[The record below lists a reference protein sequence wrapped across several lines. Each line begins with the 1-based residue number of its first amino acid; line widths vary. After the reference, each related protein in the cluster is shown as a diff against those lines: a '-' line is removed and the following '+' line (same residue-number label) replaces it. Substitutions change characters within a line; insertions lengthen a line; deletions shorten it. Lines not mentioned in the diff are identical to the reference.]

1 MEAEEP
7 VIYPAT
13 VSNAPLQEVP
23 VPQESPTSISPF
35 ARIVHTGSEVP
46 Q

>member
-13 VSNAPLQEVP
+13 VSNAPSQEVP
-23 VPQESPTSISPF
+23 VPQESPTSVSPL
-35 ARIVHTGSEVP
+35 AHMVHSGSEVL

>member
-7 VIYPAT
+7 VSSLAT
-13 VSNAPLQEVP
+13 VSYAPLQEVP
-23 VPQESPTSISPF
+23 VPQESPASVSPS
-35 ARIVHTGSEVP
+35 AHMVHSGSEVL